1 MNFELFL
8 ANRLHFK
15 QEDNKRVSRTAVK
28 IATLGTVV
36 GISVMIIAIAV
47 IVGFK
52 KEIKDKLVGFGSHY
66 QVSAFH
72 TRGSVEQTPLTIDS
86 SLYSMIQNTNGVESC
101 QKVCVTQ
108 GIIKTQDDV
117 YGVMLKG
124 VGSDYDWS
132 FFNKCLVEGTVL
144 QVSDSLCNEVL
155 LSKYMASKL
164 NLKLGDKMLMYFVID
179 KKARAR
185 QFIIRGIFNTGFTEF
200 DNQIAI
206 CDSRH
211 VKKLLSMTDSQV
223 SQIEI
228 KISDFD
234 KLDDVCYELFGLLGN
249 TFDENETPM
258 LLRSVRELNPQIFS
272 WLEMLDINVAIVL
285 VLMIIVASF
294 TIVSGMLIHIL
305 EKTNMIGIL
314 YALGA
319 DSRSV
324 QKVFLYQ
331 SLFFVGK
338 GLVIGN
344 LIGILVCLVQSHFQI
359 IPLDPD
365 TYYVDHVPVL
375 LNPFHVIVLNLVV
388 CVIIVL
394 VMVLPTYV
402 IKRISPAEAIRFE

>member
-8 ANRLHFK
+8 ANRLHYK

-66 QVSAFH
+66 QISAFH

-86 SLYSMIQNTNGVESC
+86 LTYSMIENTNGVEYC

-108 GIIKTQDDV
+108 GIIKTKDDV

-124 VGSDYDWS
+124 VGGDYDWS
-132 FFNKCLVEGTVL
+132 FFNNSLVEGSVL
-144 QVSDSLCNEVL
+144 QVSDSLRNEVL
-155 LSKYMASKL
+155 LSKYMAKKL
-164 NLKLGDKMLMYFVID
+164 NLNLGDKMLMYFVID

-185 QFIIRGIFNTGFTEF
+185 QFVIRGIFNTGFTEF

-211 VKKLLSMTDSQV
+211 VKKLLSMTDNQV

-234 KLDDVCYELFGLLGN
+234 KLDEVGYELFGIVGN

-319 DSRSV
+319 DSKSV
-324 QKVFLYQ
+324 QKVFFFQ
-331 SLFFVGK
+331 SLFFVGR
-338 GLVIGN
+338 GLIIGN
-344 LIGILVCLVQSHFQI
+344 AIGIGVCLIQSYFQI
-359 IPLDPD
+359 LPLDPD

-375 LNPFHVIVLNLVV
+375 LNPIHVLVLNLIV
-388 CVIIVL
+388 CVIIVF